1 LLACLLELLGR
12 RVEVIEFDAFKAARL
27 VDRDLTSE
35 TFEDYGIFSSA
46 VYFLGVADRT

>member
-12 RVEVIEFDAFKAARL
+12 RVEVIGFDAFKAARL

-35 TFEDYGIFSSA
+35 TFEVYGIFSSA